1 MGQLTPDQRQILYVQ
16 EAARSGIHKAILAA
30 LYQIQAKPV
39 LTDGETGLGIAPAN
53 QIALK
58 QVDTFLAQVQYAANT
73 IRSLTNS
80 LTVGGWKSVELWD
93 AEQGRYT
100 DRFVQAIAAGYTAPP
115 SDSTAALLEPSDK
128 AALLAAYMRDLA
140 TDAQVAKLPQ
150 TFVGLDAALLAFLAP
165 LPRCYFSLPQQ
176 RDALLE
182 AVRLWRKLDTR
193 EAAIASLDIKLFEQE
208 TIVDDA
214 KLDAALRRFM
224 PLIASHYAGYPHQR
238 EALLRLTQ
246 LWQQLDSREAAI
258 VALAQNLSPTLNFNS
273 IDAALLAIVQRLPQ
287 AYEGKGD
294 QRNALVETFR
304 LWHQQD
310 SRSAALIDLG
320 VNPDIFTSATPNQA
334 DITHAATQL
343 DQSLLD
349 FMYRLPALY
358 QGTDVQRDALLRLTQ
373 LWRSLNT
380 PEQALQSL
388 LNDLKQMATARRDT
402 PEAPPKPSPLRL
414 PPRPDRWTPD
424 TLQLSAAIIPNGS
437 FTWAE
442 ATSGG
447 LQMPPNQATVDA
459 IIRLAQQVQQAR
471 DRISRPFHVISW
483 YSATDVKTI
492 PGVSSNRHLLGDAL
506 TFYCDGLTAAQ
517 LYWFLAPWWTGG
529 LGHYAP
535 IPYVCYVDARSDRAR
550 WVN

>member
-1 MGQLTPDQRQILYVQ
+1 MGQLTPDQRQILYIQ
-16 EAARSGIHKAILAA
+16 EAARSGIHKAMLAA

-80 LTVGGWKSVELWD
+80 LTVGGWKSVELWN

-100 DRFVQAIAAGYTAPP
+100 ETFVQAIAAGYTAPP

-128 AALLAAYMRDLA
+128 AALLAAYIHDLA

-165 LPRCYFSLPQQ
+165 LPRCYFSLPHQ

-193 EAAIASLDIKLFEQE
+193 EAAIASLDSKPFEPE
-208 TIVDDA
+208 TIADDA

-238 EALLRLTQ
+238 EALLRLVQ

-258 VALAQNLSPTLNFNS
+258 VALAQDLSPTLNFS
-273 IDAALLAIVQRLPQ
+273 RIDAALLAIVQRLPQ

-294 QRNALVETFR
+294 QRNALVETFC

-334 DITHAATQL
+334 DTTHAANQL

-349 FMYRLPALY
+349 FMSRLPALY

-402 PEAPPKPSPLRL
+402 PEAPPKPSPLRS

-424 TLQLSAAIIPNGS
+424 TLQLYAAIIPNGS

-471 DRISRPFHVISW
+471 ERIGRPFHVLSW
-483 YSATDVKTI
+483 YSATDVKTL
-492 PGVSSNRHLLGDAL
+492 PGVSSHRHLLGDAL

-517 LYWFLAPWWTGG
+517 LYWFLDPWWTGG
-529 LGHYAP
+529 LGHYDP
-535 IPYVCYVDARSDRAR
+535 IPCVCYVDARSDRAR